1 MTLFFFAE
9 TWFSNT
15 TCVNLGIK
23 GYECFHM
30 YDNKTQNVKKGRY
43 SGGLSIYYKQTL
55 AKNVEI
61 V

>member
-1 MTLFFFAE
+1 
-9 TWFSNT
+9 
-15 TCVNLGIK
+15 
-23 GYECFHM
+23 M